1 MRIVSKGLI
10 INNLIQNGSSHG
22 LKQALSGGVYA
33 GVYVKYP
40 FIDLNMDF
48 RRFTL
53 NFYVEVYVKHAN
65 LDLYIDF
72 YVNQEQFDDL

>member
-1 MRIVSKGLI
+1 MT
-10 INNLIQNGSSHG
+10 INNHIQNDSSHG
-22 LKQALSGGVYA
+22 LKQALSGRVYA

-40 FIDLNMDF
+40 YIDLNMGF

-72 YVNQEQFDDL
+72 YVNQEQFAD

>member
-1 MRIVSKGLI
+1 MRIVSKGLT
-10 INNLIQNGSSHG
+10 INNLIQNGSSNG
-22 LKQALSGGVYA
+22 LKQALSGRVYA

-40 FIDLNMDF
+40 YIDLNMDF

-65 LDLYIDF
+65 LNLYIDF
-72 YVNQEQFDDL
+72 YVIQEQFAD